1 MIEGYSYFKS
11 YVHYKISKIYINYTE
26 LLPLCKLPAKTN
38 ILSVRVWTAL
48 WYVRQTGWGKWY
60 MWCGWVVCCEGYTP
74 HIVGWLELWHAPRQA
89 QNWHTDEAT
98 LWRQSVTL
106 LPEQRL
112 GQGCLSLCVYGVP
125 QTLTWALPKEKGREK
140 EGERNG
146 DREEGNGE
154 SWAKTFPCCAHTHKK
169 HEFVFCSAVDAAGQ
183 WRRLT

>member
-1 MIEGYSYFKS
+1 MLNLFYFA
-11 YVHYKISKIYINYTE
+11 NFMQ
-26 LLPLCKLPAKTN
+26 KLVFSQLEYEQRFGMCGK
-38 ILSVRVWTAL
+38 R
-48 WYVRQTGWGKWY
+48 GWGKWY

-125 QTLTWALPKEKGREK
+125 QTLTWALPKEKGRER
-140 EGERNG
+140 EGERG
-146 DREEGNGE
+146 VGRELGKNI
-154 SWAKTFPCCAHTHKK
+154 SMLRTHAQ
-169 HEFVFCSAVDAAGQ
+169 E
-183 WRRLT
+183 T